1 MNMSKTST
9 ARCTVPGEARGRH
22 RVLQRERCSIIVLLP
37 ALIVLGMASAAAFNG
52 ATQRPSL
59 PAIDATAS
67 REVRVRKSVTALTDI
82 ERKDFVDAVVAL
94 KRAPSPYNGALNY
107 YDQFVQWHK
116 DRYPCHPGDHG
127 AGIDPMLMPMLMIHT
142 GPMFLPWHR
151 ELIRRFEDALR
162 EVSGKAITLPYWDW
176 TDSES
181 VNPDNVRSVFREDF
195 MGGDGDPDDQY
206 AVKTGRF
213 KKDAWTLKIHPE
225 GVQWAPST
233 TTFLTRRL
241 GRAPALPTKEEV
253 EKALAA
259 GEFDV
264 PPYNSTSDRVKSFRN
279 ALEGEWGSGMMRC
292 GPDGWMGLFP
302 VEATPQSAVATRTT
316 MHNMVHGWVGGVL
329 SPSDAST
336 KIRGTMLLPTSP
348 NDPVFFLHHANIDR
362 LWAAWQ
368 ATHPGKTY
376 EPRSGYAG
384 NSADSPMAPFGAV
397 TPQQVEGIKNLGYR
411 YD

>member
-1 MNMSKTST
+1 MNMSKTPAEMCNVS
-9 ARCTVPGEARGRH
+9 GEARVRQ
-22 RVLQRERCSIIVLLP
+22 RVLQRWRSSNIVLLP
-37 ALIVLGMASAAAFNG
+37 SLIVLGMASAVAFSG
-52 ATQRPSL
+52 AVQSASSPT
-59 PAIDATAS
+59 IDATAS
-67 REVRVRKSVTALTDI
+67 SEVRVRKSVTALTDV

-94 KRAPSPYNGALNY
+94 KRAPSPYNRALNY

-116 DRYPCHPGDHG
+116 DRYPCHPVDHG
-127 AGIDPMLMPMLMIHT
+127 TTSDPMLMIHT

-176 TDSES
+176 TDPES
-181 VNPDNVRSVFREDF
+181 VNPDNMRSVFREDF
-195 MGGDGDPDDQY
+195 MGGDGDPDDMF
-206 AVKTGRF
+206 AVKTGPF
-213 KKDAWTLKIHPE
+213 KRNAWTLKIHPE

-264 PPYNSTSDRVKSFRN
+264 PPYNSTSDRIKSFRN
-279 ALEGEWGSGMMRC
+279 ALEGEWGSGMMKC

-302 VEATPQSAVATRTT
+302 VEATPLAAISTRTT
-316 MHNMVHGWVGGVL
+316 MHNLVHGWVGGVL
-329 SPSDAST
+329 SPSDART

-376 EPRSGYAG
+376 EPKSGYAG
-384 NSADSPMAPFGAV
+384 NNADTPMAPFGAV
-397 TPQQVEGIKNLGYR
+397 TPQQVEAIKDLGYR
-411 YD
+411 YR